1 MKADELR
8 KMRKGVIKE
17 VTFFMVLLLLGS
29 HLVPIIEVRADE
41 NPGLVIL
48 PFLIEKGEDPGRGA
62 FCPVCKRV
70 IEWSDVPPGSENN
83 LTRLLYQKMAALRT
97 FNVIPPE
104 KTEEA
109 LTGMQRE
116 EFKKKPVTMSFRLGR
131 GLGADF
137 ILVGFLFRFEE
148 RIGSSLGVERPAS
161 VGFDLHLFR
170 LRDEKMVWEG
180 RFNETQRPL
189 SENLLEIDSFF
200 KRKASWVTA
209 EALASGGMDELLKK
223 LPAAKELQ
231 EK

>member
-1 MKADELR
+1 MKKIWKRL
-8 KMRKGVIKE
+8 MKE
-17 VTFFMVLLLLGS
+17 VIFFMVSLFLGY
-29 HLVPIIEVRADE
+29 HLIPIDEVRAGE
-41 NPGLVIL
+41 KPNLVPL
-48 PFLIEKGEDPGRGA
+48 PFSIERGESPGRGA

-70 IEWSDVPPGSENN
+70 FQWSDVPPGSENI
-83 LTRLLYQKMAALRT
+83 LTKLLYQKIEAIRT

-104 KTEEA
+104 VVEEA
-109 LTGMQRE
+109 LNVLQEKEGEKRPMTIPFQ
-116 EFKKKPVTMSFRLGR
+116 LGR

-137 ILVGFLFRFEE
+137 IMVGFLFRFEE

-189 SENLLEIDSFF
+189 SENLLKIVSFF
-200 KRKASWVTA
+200 RRKASWVTA
-209 EALASGGMDELLKK
+209 EELASGGMDELLKK
-223 LPAAKELQ
+223 LPIAKDL

>member
-1 MKADELR
+1 MKKIWKRL
-8 KMRKGVIKE
+8 MKE
-17 VTFFMVLLLLGS
+17 AIFFMVLLLLGS
-29 HLVPIIEVRADE
+29 HLLPIDEVKAGE
-41 NPGLVIL
+41 IPGLVLL
-48 PFLIEKGEDPGRGA
+48 PFLIEKGENPGRGA

-70 IEWSDVPPGSENN
+70 FQWSDVPPGSENI
-83 LTRLLYQKMAALRT
+83 LTKLLYQKMKAMRT

-104 KTEEA
+104 KVEEA
-109 LTGMQRE
+109 LKAVGERE
-116 EFKKKPVTMSFRLGR
+116 FEKRPMAASIQLAR

-137 ILVGFLFRFEE
+137 IMVGFLFRFEE

-189 SENLLEIDSFF
+189 SENLLKIVSFF
-200 KRKASWVTA
+200 RRKASWVTA
-209 EALASGGMDELLKK
+209 EELASGGMDELLKK
-223 LPAAKELQ
+223 LPIAKDL